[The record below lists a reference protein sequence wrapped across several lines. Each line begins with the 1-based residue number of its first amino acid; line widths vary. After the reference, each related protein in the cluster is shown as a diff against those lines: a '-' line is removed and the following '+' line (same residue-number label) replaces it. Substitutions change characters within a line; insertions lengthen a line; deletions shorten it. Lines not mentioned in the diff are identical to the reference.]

1 MTYSRT
7 LPARRCASGAV
18 TLAAAA
24 AWALAALAC
33 TAQAAPP
40 VGTALHPRQELVRNN
55 ASEPESLD
63 PANVEGVPA
72 SNIARD
78 LYEGLT
84 ATDNTG
90 RVVPGVAESWKQ
102 VNPTTWQFKLRAGA
116 TFSNGEP
123 ITAQDF
129 VYAWQRFFSPKQASN
144 YATTYGVFIVNGL
157 DIATGKKPATE
168 LGVKAIDKLTLEVK
182 TPTPVAFLPDM
193 VSNNQ
198 FAPVHKATVEKFGK
212 DWVKPGNFVGSGAYV
227 LKEWQVNNRI
237 VLEKNA
243 KYWDAK
249 NVTLTKVTMLTVE
262 DANADVKQYQSGE
275 HDWVYTLP
283 PSSYEQFKASYPQD
297 LRNTPILGLRAYAFN
312 TTDPLLKDVRVRKA
326 LSMVIDRDVL
336 AAKVTGDGQIPAYGL
351 IVKGVAGADVT
362 EYDWARWPME
372 KKVAE
377 GKRLLAEA
385 GVKPGTKVRFAYN
398 TDVYHKKMAIFA
410 ASEWKTKL
418 GLDTELENMEFKVLI
433 KRRHDGEFQIARA
446 GWYADYNDA
455 TTFYSIVQCGSDQN
469 DNKNCNKAAD
479 ALVEQANAQL
489 DPAKRKA
496 MMTQAVK
503 QVMDDYP
510 LLPLLQYTVP
520 RLVRPYVG
528 GYSNTNP
535 MDRYRDKDLYILK
548 H

>member
-1 MTYSRT
+1 MKHDFFPLLLT
-7 LPARRCASGAV
+7 AC
-18 TLAAAA
+18 LAAPFA
-24 AWALAALAC
+24 
-33 TAQAAPP
+33 TQAAVPAGVP
-40 VGTALHPRQELVRNN
+40 LHAKQELVRNN

-78 LYEGLT
+78 LFEGLT
-84 ATDNTG
+84 AADNNG
-90 RVVPGVAESWKQ
+90 HIVPGVAESWKQ
-102 VNPTTWQFKLRAGA
+102 TNPTTWVFKLRPGA
-116 TFSNGEP
+116 LFSNGEP

-129 VYAWQRFFSPKQASN
+129 VYGWQRFLSPKQASS
-144 YATTYGVFIVNGL
+144 YATTYGIFLLNGL
-157 DIATGKKPATE
+157 EIANGKKPPAE
-168 LGVKAIDKLTLEVK
+168 LGVKALDELTLEVK
-182 TPTPVAFLPDM
+182 TTTPVAFLPEL

-198 FAPVHKATVEKFGK
+198 FAPVNRAAVEQGGR
-212 DWVKPGNFVGSGAYV
+212 DWTKPGKLVGNGAYV
-227 LKEWQVNNRI
+227 LKDWQVNSRI
-237 VLEKNA
+237 VLEKNP

-249 NVTLTKVTMLTVE
+249 NVTLTKVTLLTVE
-262 DANADVKQYQSGE
+262 DANADVKLYQSGE

-283 PSSYEQFKASYPQD
+283 PGSYDQYKTAFPQD

-312 TTDPLLKDVRVRKA
+312 NTDPLLKDVRVRKA
-326 LSMVIDRDVL
+326 LSMVLDREVL
-336 AAKVTGDGQIPAYGL
+336 AAKITADGQLPAYGL

-362 EYDWARWPME
+362 EYDWAHWPME
-372 KKVAE
+372 RKVAE
-377 GKRLLAEA
+377 AKKLLADA
-385 GVKPGTKVRFAYN
+385 GVKPGTKIRFAYN

-418 GLDTELENMEFKVLI
+418 GLETEMESMEFKVLI

-455 TTFYSIVQCGSDQN
+455 TTFYSIVQCGADQN
-469 DNKNCNKAAD
+469 DNKNCNKKAD
-479 ALVEQANAQL
+479 ELVNQANLQL

-496 MMTQAVK
+496 LMTQAVK
-503 QVMDDYP
+503 TVMDDYP

-520 RLVRPYVG
+520 RLVRPWVG
-528 GYSNTNP
+528 GYSNLNP